1 MTHSDSDDCATPQWR
16 AVKVAPY
23 LSLSSKQIFAARKI
37 IKFLA
42 LCRRVRLAYEKQ
54 FREILLASTLRLQRN
69 FRRMRLRLRAKKFG
83 LHRAELF
90 LDTKKLNLGQVSK
103 VEVFGEFSGQSSHD
117 AWGLKIACQQ
127 NQKDEQI
134 YSVTLDIK
142 IGQKFKF
149 IIDGGRQYATSAHYM

>member
-1 MTHSDSDDCATPQWR
+1 M
-16 AVKVAPY
+16 
-23 LSLSSKQIFAARKI
+23 
-37 IKFLA
+37 
-42 LCRRVRLAYEKQ
+42 CRRVRLAYEKQ

-103 VEVFGEFSGQSSHD
+103 VEVFGEFSGQSNHD